1 MIGKDPLYFLSEQ
14 LVFIDGLEF
23 VAGVPEYQVLRRELS
38 NQIFLEDLSACWTG
52 HQVLKPAVT
61 VRPALNLL
69 LRHLQL
75 TAGLGR
81 VSIYGKRTSKYFQDQ
96 LLII

>member
-14 LVFIDGLEF
+14 LISLDGLQF
-23 VAGVPEYQVLRRELS
+23 VTGVPEYQVLSRELS
-38 NQIFLEDLSACWTG
+38 IEIFLEDLSACGTG

-81 VSIYGKRTSKYFQDQ
+81 VSIYGKRTSKYFEDQ
-96 LLII
+96 LLIS